1 MRRDK
6 QRNLPGEDA
15 AVDVVVI
22 GVSGVVRPLK
32 HNF

>member
-22 GVSGVVRPLK
+22 SAGGVDRALART
-32 HNF
+32 